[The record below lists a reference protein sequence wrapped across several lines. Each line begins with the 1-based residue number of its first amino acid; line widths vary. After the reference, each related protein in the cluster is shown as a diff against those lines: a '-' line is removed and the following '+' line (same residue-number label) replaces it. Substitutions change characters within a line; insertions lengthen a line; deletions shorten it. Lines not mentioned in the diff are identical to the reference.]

1 MLSRTSRLSAT
12 LAGLL
17 LLACAAFPAYAQTA
31 EPKQTEPPRTQ
42 APGEP
47 NRDDRRRV
55 DEFAEAAKAL
65 DGPAGN
71 AECVWL
77 GRRVVNLLWRDDLDT
92 AFRHLNLYDRFGC
105 PSPHIQATFRCV
117 VQQGPFDPKAA
128 ESLSARVHA
137 CWINPAMQPQ
147 AAAPPPATP
156 PSQANA
162 PATSR
167 PQ

>member
-1 MLSRTSRLSAT
+1 MPSRRSRLSAT

-17 LLACAAFPAYAQTA
+17 LLACNSSPAAAQTP
-31 EPKQTEPPRTQ
+31 EPKQADPKTQ
-42 APGEP
+42 GAGEP
-47 NRDDRRRV
+47 NRDDKRRV
-55 DEFAEAAKAL
+55 DEFAEAAQAL

-105 PSPHIQATFRCV
+105 PPGHIKITFRCV
-117 VQQGPFDPKAA
+117 VQQGPFDPKAT
-128 ESLSARVHA
+128 ESLAARVHN

-147 AAAPPPATP
+147 AAAVPPAGVNP
-156 PSQANA
+156 QANA
-162 PATSR
+162 PTAVK